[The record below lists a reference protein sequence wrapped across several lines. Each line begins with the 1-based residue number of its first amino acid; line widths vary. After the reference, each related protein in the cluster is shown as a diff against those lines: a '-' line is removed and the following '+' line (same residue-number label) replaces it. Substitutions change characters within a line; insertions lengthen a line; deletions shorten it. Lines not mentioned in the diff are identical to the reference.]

1 MFYIDLK
8 TGTLVNS
15 VGKANNV
22 NVPHF
27 VNGEKEIFTFI
38 FRNGSCELGE
48 DFFNGEFYLN
58 GATRFNC
65 ISPCFR
71 ALGTPDPATKSV
83 SFEVDTYTEEYLNQ
97 VQTPDTAIY
106 CEILRKAPGE
116 TLDNRVALFMAQ
128 ADPRVYIE
136 GVPPAPVSKYYT
148 ANEVDAL
155 LNILRGEIG
164 DFVDDKELAAALTN
178 YLTSSSLTAALKDYT
193 ALQKTITNSTAT
205 TAAIASL
212 AANTRYVYT
221 KALTSLKVSAVVDS
235 SMESEIQFTAGSS
248 ITVELPAALGVIGEP
263 TFEAGKSYIIS
274 VKNNIAVAAEYTPGV
289 SA

>member
-8 TGTLVNS
+8 MGTLVNS

-22 NVPHF
+22 NMPHF

-48 DFFNGEFYLN
+48 DFFSGEFYLN

-71 ALGTPDPATKSV
+71 ALGSPDPATKSV

-97 VQTPDTAIY
+97 VQTPGTAIY

-178 YLTSSSLTAALKDYT
+178 YLTSSSLTAALKNYT
-193 ALQKTITNSTAT
+193 PLKKTINDTTSTAPVIDIMAT
-205 TAAIASL
+205 NAL
-212 AANTRYVYT
+212 YT
-221 KALTSLKVSAVVDS
+221 YSQPLTSLTINSVPMSALETDFS
-235 SMESEIQFTAGSS
+235 FTTGEGFQLYVPTDVYPEKGLEFNAG
-248 ITVELPAALGVIGEP
+248 GV
-263 TFEAGKSYIIS
+263 YII
-274 VKNNIAVAAEYTPGV
+274 NIYAKRLVAGEFEG
-289 SA
+289 